1 MEVGPS
7 QSGGLPRASHCAW
20 YQRGTFLPL
29 SGPRRNLPLEG
40 MEETPH
46 RVAVPLRSLSAFH
59 AAKAGGR
66 MDAEHLKTCARQ
78 AGFVAAP
85 VNLIYLGGFW
95 SANPFIS
102 KVLSSARLFF

>member
-1 MEVGPS
+1 
-7 QSGGLPRASHCAW
+7 
-20 YQRGTFLPL
+20 
-29 SGPRRNLPLEG
+29 

-46 RVAVPLRSLSAFH
+46 RVAVPLGSLSAFH

-78 AGFVAAP
+78 ARFVAAP

-102 KVLSSARLFF
+102 KVLSSACLFFRVLGKAPAPKLQQ